1 MKTLILAAS
10 IFTAISALA
19 QDDGKPLLDV
29 SKALPPAKPTL
40 PSKVVTVE
48 EADKLIKETKGLI
61 ILDVRMSEEFMHEHI
76 KGAKNVNVFDKDFE
90 KLIAELDQTKPVLV
104 HCAAGRR
111 STLALQE
118 MAGKVHFPQVYHM
131 TEGFSGW
138 KAAGKPFESKPLPRD
153 EKIVPPAVK

>member
-1 MKTLILAAS
+1 MKTLILVAS
-10 IFTAISALA
+10 IFTAMSALA
-19 QDDGKPLLDV
+19 QDDSKPLLDV
-29 SKALPPAKPTL
+29 SKALPPAKPTQ

-61 ILDVRMSEEFMHEHI
+61 ILDVRMPEEFAHEHI
-76 KGAKNVNVFDKDFE
+76 KGAKNVNVHDKDFA
-90 KLIAELDQTKPVLV
+90 KLMSELDQTKPVLV

-153 EKIVPPAVK
+153 EKIVPPAAK

>member
-1 MKTLILAAS
+1 MKTLILAVS
-10 IFTAISALA
+10 IFSAVSALA
-19 QDDGKPLLDV
+19 QDDSKPLLDV
-29 SKALPPAKPTL
+29 SKALKAKPTL

-61 ILDVRMSEEFMHEHI
+61 VLDVRMAEEFAHEHI
-76 KGAKNVNVFDKDFE
+76 KGAKNVNVHDKDFA

-138 KAAGKPFESKPLPRD
+138 KAAGKPIESKPLPRD